1 MNERL
6 YIIAMKQYKP
16 VLNLEQCTCRRGNYA
31 NQIHEPTQIVE
42 VMLTHA
48 EQADEAVKQQLKE
61 LYAQYK
67 GTKYTVATCCCSIV
81 AALPS
86 GQCRIARRQGSEC
99 GQAEEVPL
107 PPLPNFLPLAMV
119 NELMY
124 NIIYKDIFGC
134 RYMAMQMLLPF

>member
-1 MNERL
+1 MQT
-6 YIIAMKQYKP
+6 K
-16 VLNLEQCTCRRGNYA
+16 
-31 NQIHEPTQIVE
+31 IHEPTQIVE

-48 EQADEAVKQQLKE
+48 EQADEAVKKQLKK

-67 GTKYTVATCCCSIV
+67 GTKYTVAVSGICMRIRATCCCSI
-81 AALPS
+81 AAVLPS
-86 GQCRIARRQGSEC
+86 GQCRHARRQGSEC

-107 PPLPNFLPLAMV
+107 PPLPNFLPLAMA

-134 RYMAMQMLLPF
+134 RYI

>member
-1 MNERL
+1 MQT
-6 YIIAMKQYKP
+6 K
-16 VLNLEQCTCRRGNYA
+16 
-31 NQIHEPTQIVE
+31 IHEPTQIVE

-48 EQADEAVKQQLKE
+48 EQADEAVKKQLKE

-67 GTKYTVATCCCSIV
+67 GTMRIRATCCCSI
-81 AALPS
+81 AAVLPS
-86 GQCRIARRQGSEC
+86 GQCMHARRQGSEC

-107 PPLPNFLPLAMV
+107 PPLPNFLPLAMA

-134 RYMAMQMLLPF
+134 RYIWQCRCYCRFDRKR